1 MNSKISNLMGSV
13 LVGLLFILIGSAA
26 IHFSR
31 GSYDKR
37 QYVLDK
43 GVQTDATVV
52 ELIRIKSGSRGKKHK
67 SSRTHYYPVM
77 SFTDTRGCPQ
87 RIQSEQDY
95 YLDPG
100 TRTQI
105 AYLPEN
111 PLRMEI
117 LPPKGL
123 LLLQLS
129 IGGGGLFC
137 LGGLGIILT
146 SLCRCFRKTPPTHT
160 HPCYPIFFKRG
171 QTAGLTPQHLHLIT
185 AALPPLP

>member
-160 HPCYPIFFKRG
+160 HPR
-171 QTAGLTPQHLHLIT
+171 H
-185 AALPPLP
+185 

>member
-1 MNSKISNLMGSV
+1 MPAACSRPDFPRSLCYEETRCHHSPLFSKSAESPPIPPVKSKISNLMGGG

-26 IHFSR
+26 IYFSW
-31 GSYDKR
+31 GSYGKR
-37 QYVLDK
+37 QYVLDM

-52 ELIRIKSGSRGKKHK
+52 ELIRSESSSGGKRHK
-67 SSRTHYYPVM
+67 PGRTHYYPVM

-95 YLDPG
+95 YLAPG
-100 TRTQI
+100 TRTQV

-146 SLCRCFRKTPPTHT
+146 SLRQCFKN
-160 HPCYPIFFKRG
+160 
-171 QTAGLTPQHLHLIT
+171 
-185 AALPPLP
+185 

>member
-1 MNSKISNLMGSV
+1 MKSKISNLMGGV

-26 IHFSR
+26 IYFSW
-31 GSYDKR
+31 GSYGKR

-43 GVQTDATVV
+43 GMQTDATVV
-52 ELIRIKSGSRGKKHK
+52 ELIRSESSSGGKRHK
-67 SSRTHYYPVM
+67 PGRTHYYPVM

-95 YLDPG
+95 YLAPG

-137 LGGLGIILT
+137 LGGLGIILS
-146 SLCRCFRKTPPTHT
+146 SLRQCFKN
-160 HPCYPIFFKRG
+160 
-171 QTAGLTPQHLHLIT
+171 
-185 AALPPLP
+185 